1 MAGLRYRPNSNYFV
15 EAPNFRIEEFVS
27 KRVFDA
33 FGREGSLWFI
43 DEKVVKGV
51 QLLRSIIGVPM
62 AINNWHSGGRFQGR
76 GYREPHQ
83 FQSGAAFG
91 KNPLSQSQHR
101 AGRASDSSS
110 SLSSKKMFDAVMD
123 NQLRF
128 LEIGITCLEDVAH
141 TPTWL
146 HMDCRQHLRD
156 DSQILIVKP

>member
-1 MAGLRYRPNSNYFV
+1 MPGLRFRPNSNYFV

-33 FGREGSLWFI
+33 FGREGSLWFV
-43 DEKVVKGV
+43 DEKIVRGH
-51 QLLRSIIGVPM
+51 QLLRQIIGVSM
-62 AINNWHSGGRFQGR
+62 TINDWYRGGRFQGR

-101 AGRASDSSS
+101 AGRAGDSSS
-110 SLSSKKMFDAVMD
+110 SLSSKAMFDAVMD
-123 NQLRF
+123 NRLRF
-128 LEIGITCLEDVAH
+128 LEIGITCLEDWND

-156 DSQILIVKP
+156 DREILVVKP